1 MTLYHVHL
9 ACVANDPVL
18 YTAQDDLAIFV
29 EKRALLTQDLR
40 TGRSRSANY
49 GWRCVNA
56 CDAVVLMIGGR
67 YGQLNPSGVS
77 QLHLSYSNAR
87 TTKKP
92 IVALIHSDA
101 LESEDRS
108 LTDFIK
114 LLQTQIPESIHY
126 FDESRNLFSIFEATL
141 GKFFLQHQEE
151 HHEQLHDQQKVS
163 AVKSDTLKPLLFNVP
178 RREQL
183 SEIRAK
189 KSISMDAKQPA
200 LSWDNEFSVNCTAHA
215 FQGGTLIEVAFSLE
229 ITWRQ
234 IIAALIAIDV
244 PFSSQGLMRCLNEQ
258 IDKDQVNDIVMSK
271 YPQVHAIS
279 RYQVL
284 KTDALWIQ
292 DELQLAGHIAP
303 KSPNGAWALWEVTAA
318 TKDFFQPKSA

>member
-9 ACVANDPVL
+9 ACIADDPVL

-29 EKRALLTQDLR
+29 EKRALLTRDLR
-40 TGRSRSANY
+40 TARSRSANY

-56 CDAVVLMIGGR
+56 CDMVVLMVGGC
-67 YGQLNPSGVS
+67 YGETNLSGVS

-92 IVALIHSDA
+92 IVALIHTDA
-101 LESEDRS
+101 LESKDRS
-108 LTDFIK
+108 LLDFIK
-114 LLQTQIPESIHY
+114 LLQTQIPDSIHY
-126 FDESRNLFSIFEATL
+126 FDESKNLFSIFEATV
-141 GKFFLQHQEE
+141 GKFFIQN
-151 HHEQLHDQQKVS
+151 QLKDAEDDTHKVN
-163 AVKSDTLKPLLFNVP
+163 AVVAAEFVKPSLFDAP

-189 KSISMDAKQPA
+189 KSISVDAKQPA
-200 LSWDNEFSVNCTAHA
+200 LSWDNVFSVNCTAHA
-215 FQGGTLIEVAFSLE
+215 FQGGTLLEVAFSLE

-234 IIAALIAIDV
+234 IIQALVAIDA

-258 IDKDQVNDIVMSK
+258 IDKEQVNDIVLSK
-271 YPQVHAIS
+271 YPEVHAIS
-279 RYQVL
+279 RYQVV

-292 DELQLAGHIAP
+292 DELQLAGHIVP
-303 KSPNGAWALWEVTAA
+303 RNPNGAAALWEVTDSSKA
-318 TKDFFQPKSA
+318 QLELKSA